1 MRRQARIAGVL
12 YLLIISLAGFAEGY
26 VRSSLVVPGQTAGT
40 ASNILASPA
49 LFRLGVAADLTA
61 FLIDAAVAV
70 LLYGLLRATSPTIA
84 LLALVFRLV
93 AHPAI
98 AALNLLNPIA
108 ALLILEGSGP
118 LDAFP
123 LIEREGLALLAM
135 DLHGYG
141 YLIAGAFFAIHCALL
156 AYLLWRSPRFP
167 QILGVLMGLAAAGY
181 LLETGSVL
189 LASSLATLARQ
200 VVVITAVAGEG
211 GLCLYLLIR
220 GVRSPDA
227 TAATADQGEGQD
239 GPR

>member
-1 MRRQARIAGVL
+1 MSLEERQLRRQARIAGSL
-12 YLLIISLAGFAEGY
+12 YLLIIGLAGFAEGA
-26 VRSSLVVPGQTAGT
+26 VRSSLVVPGEAASTAH
-40 ASNILASPA
+40 NILAMPG
-49 LFRLGVAADLTA
+49 LFRLGVVADLTA
-61 FLIDAAVAV
+61 FLADAGVAV
-70 LLYGLLRATSPTIA
+70 LLYGLLRTTSPIVA

-123 LIEREGLALLAM
+123 QLQSERLAQLAM

-141 YLIAGAFFAIHCALL
+141 YLIAGFFFGIHCVLL
-156 AYLLWRSPRFP
+156 GSLLWRSSRFP
-167 QILGVLMGLAAAGY
+167 RILGLLLGLAGAGY
-181 LLETGSVL
+181 LLESGSVL
-189 LASSLATLARQ
+189 LASSVAPLARS

-220 GVRSPDA
+220 GVRPPEPQEDI
-227 TAATADQGEGQD
+227 T
-239 GPR
+239 